1 MTRFTDGRKA
11 APVAAL
17 VMAAGLALAGCS
29 DARKAMGWDK
39 NPPDEFRIV
48 NRAPLSQPPNYALRP
63 PQPGAPRP
71 QETSTQ
77 DRVRQSVIGTNGNSA
92 SAAPSASTASAG
104 EAALLARIGTSRVD
118 PRIREMVDSEAQNAA
133 EADRTLVDRIIF
145 WRKPEE
151 PGTVIDAQKEA
162 QRLRENAAL
171 GRPATEGDT
180 PTISRRERGVF

>member
-1 MTRFTDGRKA
+1 MIRSTDGRKA
-11 APVAAL
+11 VSVTAL

-29 DARKAMGWDK
+29 DARKALGWDK
-39 NPPDEFRIV
+39 NPPDEFKIV

-77 DRVRQSVIGTNGNSA
+77 DRVRQSVIGANGNPAGGAQTA
-92 SAAPSASTASAG
+92 SAASAG
-104 EAALLARIGTSRVD
+104 ESALLARIGTSRVD
-118 PRIREMVDSEAQNAA
+118 PRIREVVDSEAQSAV

-151 PGTVIDAQKEA
+151 PGTVIDPQKES

-180 PTISRRERGVF
+180 PTIQRRERGIF